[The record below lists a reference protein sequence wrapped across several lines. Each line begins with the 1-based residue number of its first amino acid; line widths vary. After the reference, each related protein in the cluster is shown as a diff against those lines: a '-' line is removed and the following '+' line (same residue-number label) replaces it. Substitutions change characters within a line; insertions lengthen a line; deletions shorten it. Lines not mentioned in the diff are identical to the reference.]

1 MKIAPSDQSELG
13 IVVFN
18 VLHFQKSGLDVPRVL
33 SIKEGSWLP
42 EGVLLGTLS
51 NWEKNLLCTVQCH

>member
-1 MKIAPSDQSELG
+1 MKIAPSDKSESG

-33 SIKEGSWLP
+33 SIKEGSWLLK
-42 EGVLLGTLS
+42 GVLLGTLS
-51 NWEKNLLCTVQCH
+51 NWEKNFVVYS